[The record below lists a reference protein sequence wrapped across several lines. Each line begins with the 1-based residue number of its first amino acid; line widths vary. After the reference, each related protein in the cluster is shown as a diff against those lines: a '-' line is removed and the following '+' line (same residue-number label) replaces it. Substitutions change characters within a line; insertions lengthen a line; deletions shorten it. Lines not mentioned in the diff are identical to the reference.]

1 MIVEDKSYI
10 FAQYKTKQ
18 QMKRTMQNY
27 KNLSKCLMVI
37 LGLTI
42 AFFIG
47 NLMIDAIFNDSI
59 EWKTSLFK
67 AIIAVCIIYILKYF
81 EKVFQRK

>member
-1 MIVEDKSYI
+1 
-10 FAQYKTKQ
+10 
-18 QMKRTMQNY
+18 MKRTMQNY

-67 AIIAVCIIYILKYF
+67 AIIAACIIYILKYF

>member
-1 MIVEDKSYI
+1 
-10 FAQYKTKQ
+10 
-18 QMKRTMQNY
+18 MQNY
-27 KNLSKCLMVI
+27 KNLSKCLMGI

-47 NLMIDAIFNDSI
+47 NLIIDAIFNDSI

-67 AIIAVCIIYILKYF
+67 SIIAECIIYILKYF

>member
-1 MIVEDKSYI
+1 
-10 FAQYKTKQ
+10 
-18 QMKRTMQNY
+18 MQKY
-27 KNLSKCLMVI
+27 KNLSKWLMVI

-47 NLMIDAIFNDSI
+47 NLIIDTIFNDSI

-81 EKVFQRK
+81 EKVFLRK

>member
-1 MIVEDKSYI
+1 
-10 FAQYKTKQ
+10 
-18 QMKRTMQNY
+18 MQKY

-42 AFFIG
+42 VFFIG
-47 NLMIDAIFNDSI
+47 NLIIDAIFNDSI

-67 AIIAVCIIYILKYF
+67 AITAVCIIYILKYF
-81 EKVFQRK
+81 EKVFLRK

>member
-1 MIVEDKSYI
+1 
-10 FAQYKTKQ
+10 
-18 QMKRTMQNY
+18 MQNY
-27 KNLSKCLMVI
+27 KNLSKYLMVI

-67 AIIAVCIIYILKYF
+67 AIITVCIIYILKYF

>member
-1 MIVEDKSYI
+1 MG
-10 FAQYKTKQ
+10 
-18 QMKRTMQNY
+18 
-27 KNLSKCLMVI
+27 I

-47 NLMIDAIFNDSI
+47 NLIIDAIFNDSI

-67 AIIAVCIIYILKYF
+67 AIINSSLII
-81 EKVFQRK
+81 Q

>member
-1 MIVEDKSYI
+1 
-10 FAQYKTKQ
+10 
-18 QMKRTMQNY
+18 
-27 KNLSKCLMVI
+27 MVI

-47 NLMIDAIFNDSI
+47 NLIIDTIFNDSI

-81 EKVFQRK
+81 EKVFLRK

>member
-1 MIVEDKSYI
+1 
-10 FAQYKTKQ
+10 
-18 QMKRTMQNY
+18 
-27 KNLSKCLMVI
+27 MVI

-67 AIIAVCIIYILKYF
+67 SIITVCIIYILKYF

>member
-1 MIVEDKSYI
+1 
-10 FAQYKTKQ
+10 
-18 QMKRTMQNY
+18 MQNH

>member
-1 MIVEDKSYI
+1 MFNGHSWLDHSI
-10 FAQYKTKQ
+10 
-18 QMKRTMQNY
+18 
-27 KNLSKCLMVI
+27 
-37 LGLTI
+37 
-42 AFFIG
+42 FIG

>member
-1 MIVEDKSYI
+1 
-10 FAQYKTKQ
+10 
-18 QMKRTMQNY
+18 MQKY

-47 NLMIDAIFNDSI
+47 NL
-59 EWKTSLFK
+59 
-67 AIIAVCIIYILKYF
+67 IINTALN
-81 EKVFQRK
+81 